1 MAMGPNDRATV
12 DRAFPTLSLIVL
24 AAALIGIA
32 VLLFYPTS
40 LKRSLNKEQW
50 TQDWRTI
57 FLSDRMPDPY
67 PYIVIVAIDPTT
79 RQLYAENTPTNR
91 AMLADLVT
99 RIDRAGAAA
108 IGLDIY
114 YWKPTQNDEAYLK
127 ALHDV
132 QHADVILAAK
142 YRDALEEQKQF
153 QSQFLAKSGKKAGY
167 ISFDYDQN
175 DFVVRHRSIES
186 DNPDFPLGFSE
197 LLARAFKPTACV
209 CSTRIAWLAPPR
221 ADMQTFKRL
230 SAREILTT
238 DMSPG
243 SPLAEELKNRVVLI
257 GTDVPNEDRWRTPL
271 FFDST
276 RTVPGVEVHA
286 QLVAELLDGRHI
298 YELDRRAERF
308 IICLLI
314 AVSCYA
320 TWRLRSTR
328 RQLASWRIAE
338 IPVNWGALTILFL
351 AVDALAYSQLH
362 VSLPFTVCVAALF
375 VGVTIGHHMRRVLD
389 WVARLREGRKM
400 RRLGRGLLLLTMAF
414 AVLAAYTPAS
424 FASGGTQA
432 PAPSPSP
439 PPPPP

>member
-1 MAMGPNDRATV
+1 MANGPNHRETEPKRGVPTV
-12 DRAFPTLSLIVL
+12 SLIIL
-24 AAALIGIA
+24 AAALVGIA
-32 VLLFYPTS
+32 ALLLYPPS

-57 FLSDRMPDPY
+57 FLSDRMPTAY
-67 PYIVIVAIDPTT
+67 PHIVIVAIDAAT

-91 AMLADLVT
+91 TMLADLVT

-114 YWKPTQNDEAYLK
+114 YWKPTQNDEDYLK

-142 YRDALEEQKQF
+142 YRDALDEQKQF
-153 QSQFLAKSGKKAGY
+153 QSQFLGKSGKKAGY

-175 DFVVRHRSIES
+175 DFVVRHRSIEP
-186 DNPDFPLGFSE
+186 DNPDFPLSFSE
-197 LLARAFKPTACV
+197 LLAKAFKPTACV
-209 CSTRIAWLAPPR
+209 CSTRIAWLATPL
-221 ADMQTFKRL
+221 ADTQTFKRF

-238 DMSPG
+238 DTTPG
-243 SPLAEELKNRVVLI
+243 SPLAEQLTNRVVLI

-308 IICLLI
+308 VICLLI

-338 IPVNWGALTILFL
+338 IPVSWGALTILFL
-351 AVDALAYSQLH
+351 AVDALVYSQLH
-362 VSLPFTVCVAALF
+362 VSLPFTVCIAALF
-375 VGVTIGHHMRRVLD
+375 VGVTIGHHMRRVRD
-389 WVARLREGRKM
+389 WVAS
-400 RRLGRGLLLLTMAF
+400 LGRGAR
-414 AVLAAYTPAS
+414 
-424 FASGGTQA
+424 
-432 PAPSPSP
+432 
-439 PPPPP
+439 

>member
-1 MAMGPNDRATV
+1 MAIGPNDRETKPK
-12 DRAFPTLSLIVL
+12 RAVPTLSFIMLV
-24 AAALIGIA
+24 AALIGIA
-32 VLLFYPTS
+32 ILLFYPVS
-40 LKRSLNKEQW
+40 LKRSLNREQW

-57 FLSDRMPDPY
+57 FLSDRMRTAY
-67 PYIVIVAIDPTT
+67 PYIVIVGIDPAT

-91 AMLADLVT
+91 TMLADLVT
-99 RIDRAGAAA
+99 RIDRAGATA

-132 QHADVILAAK
+132 HHADVILAAK
-142 YRDALEEQKQF
+142 NRDALEEQKQF
-153 QSQFLAKSGKKAGY
+153 QSGFLARAGKKAGY

-175 DFVVRHRSIES
+175 DFVVRHRSIEP
-186 DNPDFPLGFSE
+186 DNPDFPLSFSE
-197 LLARAFKPTACV
+197 LLARAFKPAACV

-221 ADMQTFKRL
+221 ADTQTFKRL
-230 SAREILTT
+230 SAKEILTT
-238 DMSPG
+238 DTTPG
-243 SPLAEELKNRVVLI
+243 SPLAEELKDRVVLI

-298 YELDRRAERF
+298 YELDRRAEHLV
-308 IICLLI
+308 ICLLI
-314 AVSCYA
+314 ALSWYA

-351 AVDALAYSQLH
+351 AVDALVYSQLH

-389 WVARLREGRKM
+389 WAADLRRGAR
-400 RRLGRGLLLLTMAF
+400 
-414 AVLAAYTPAS
+414 
-424 FASGGTQA
+424 
-432 PAPSPSP
+432 
-439 PPPPP
+439 

>member
-1 MAMGPNDRATV
+1 MAVGPDDRASV
-12 DRAFPTLSLIVL
+12 KRAFPTLSLIAL
-24 AAALIGIA
+24 AAAFIGIA

-67 PYIVIVAIDPTT
+67 PHIVIVAIDPAT

-91 AMLADLVT
+91 AMLADLVA

-114 YWKPTQNDEAYLK
+114 YWKSTQNDAMYLK

-153 QSQFLAKSGKKAGY
+153 ESDFLAKAGKKAGY

-175 DFVVRHRSIES
+175 DFVVRHRSIAP
-186 DNPDFPLGFSE
+186 DNPEFPLSFSV
-197 LLARAFKPTACV
+197 LLARALKPTACV
-209 CSTRIAWLAPPR
+209 CSTRIAWLAPPGP
-221 ADMQTFKRL
+221 DMETFKRL
-230 SAREILTT
+230 SAREILTSDT
-238 DMSPG
+238 TPG
-243 SPLAEELKNRVVLI
+243 SPLAEQLKNRVVLV

-271 FFDST
+271 FFDSS

-286 QLVAELLDGRHI
+286 QLVAELLDDRHI

-308 IICLLI
+308 VICLLI

-328 RQLASWRIAE
+328 RQLASWRVAE

-351 AVDALAYSQLH
+351 AVDALVYSQLR

-375 VGVTIGHHMRRVLD
+375 VGVTIAHHARRVLD
-389 WVARLREGRKM
+389 WAARLRRGR
-400 RRLGRGLLLLTMAF
+400 
-414 AVLAAYTPAS
+414 
-424 FASGGTQA
+424 
-432 PAPSPSP
+432 
-439 PPPPP
+439 